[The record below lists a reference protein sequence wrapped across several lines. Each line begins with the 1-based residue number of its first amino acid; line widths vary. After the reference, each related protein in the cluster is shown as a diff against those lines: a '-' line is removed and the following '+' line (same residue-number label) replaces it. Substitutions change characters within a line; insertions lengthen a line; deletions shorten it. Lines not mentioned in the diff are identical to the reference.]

1 MYAAFLE
8 PIGQCCCLLPAGVM
22 QGLALLESLH
32 AALGLVRG
40 SPIMS
45 AVQWAGR
52 SHTLYLILE
61 PFPQVSLPH
70 SLCDKHAAAAEMHI
84 TDCRPGS

>member
-1 MYAAFLE
+1 MYAVLLE
-8 PIGQCCCLLPAGVM
+8 PVANAAASCPAGVM

-40 SPIMS
+40 SPVMS

-61 PFPQVSLPH
+61 PFPQVLLPH
-70 SLCDKHAAAAEMHI
+70 SLYDETCGSSRAAFH
-84 TDCRPGS
+84 